1 MRAAGRSCSPRGMH
15 SALLVLLLAGAEPS
29 ANHPELAEQ
38 RALALQ
44 LVELVQPE
52 SSYRAGLQQMMD
64 QMLPSLEAQ
73 ARASGKPLPADTRQ
87 RMNAVL
93 LEVVPY
99 PEMKQW
105 SAEIYAQRFTAA
117 ELKQLLTFYRTP
129 VGRKLASKLPEIM
142 GEAGKKVSEVIPQRL
157 PAALKRH
164 GLLGDGKEGSAPPRS
179 VEPAKQQ
186 QKL

>member
-1 MRAAGRSCSPRGMH
+1 MS
-15 SALLVLLLAGAEPS
+15 SALLVLLLVGAEPAAS
-29 ANHPELAEQ
+29 HPELAEQ

-105 SAEIYAQRFTAA
+105 SAEIYAQRFTRA
-117 ELKQLLTFYRTP
+117 ELKELLAFYRTP

-142 GEAGKKVSEVIPQRL
+142 GEAGKKMSEVLPQRL
-157 PAALKRH
+157 PAALRRH
-164 GLLGDGKEGSAPPRS
+164 GLIGDGQEQSPPQS
-179 VEPAKQQ
+179 PEPAKQQ
-186 QKL
+186 KL

>member
-1 MRAAGRSCSPRGMH
+1 MH
-15 SALLVLLLAGAEPS
+15 SALLVLLLAGAAPAAS
-29 ANHPELAEQ
+29 QPELSEQ

-73 ARASGKPLPADTRQ
+73 ARASGKTLPPDTKQ

-99 PEMKQW
+99 GEMKQW
-105 SAEIYAQRFTAA
+105 SADIYARRFSSA
-117 ELKQLLTFYRTP
+117 ELKQLLQFYRTP

-142 GEAGKKVSEVIPQRL
+142 GEAGKKVGEVLPARL
-157 PAALKRH
+157 PAALRRH
-164 GLLGDGKEGSAPPRS
+164 GLIGDGPESAPPRA

>member
-1 MRAAGRSCSPRGMH
+1 MH
-15 SALLVLLLAGAEPS
+15 SALPVILLALAAPGAS
-29 ANHPELAEQ
+29 QTELTEQ
-38 RALALQ
+38 RTLALQ

-73 ARASGKPLPADTRQ
+73 ARASGKTLPPDTKQ

-99 PEMKQW
+99 GEMKQW
-105 SAEIYAQRFTAA
+105 SADIYARRFSSA
-117 ELKQLLTFYRTP
+117 ELKQLLQFYRTP

-142 GEAGKKVSEVIPQRL
+142 GEAGKKVGEVLPARL
-157 PAALKRH
+157 PAALRRH
-164 GLLGDGKEGSAPPRS
+164 GLIGDGPDESAPPRA

>member
-1 MRAAGRSCSPRGMH
+1 MH
-15 SALLVLLLAGAEPS
+15 SALLVLFLAGTVPAS
-29 ANHPELAEQ
+29 SQPELTEQ
-38 RALALQ
+38 RTLALQ

-73 ARASGKPLPADTRQ
+73 ARASGKTLPPDTKQ

-99 PEMKQW
+99 GEMKQW
-105 SAEIYAQRFTAA
+105 SADIYARRFSSA
-117 ELKQLLTFYRTP
+117 ELKQLLQFYKTP

-142 GEAGKKVSEVIPQRL
+142 GEAGKKVGEVLPARL
-157 PAALKRH
+157 PAALRRH
-164 GLLGDGKEGSAPPRS
+164 GLIGDGPDESAPPRA

>member
-1 MRAAGRSCSPRGMH
+1 MH

-29 ANHPELAEQ
+29 AGLAEQ

-73 ARASGKPLPADTRQ
+73 ARANGKTLPPDTRQ

-99 PEMKQW
+99 GEMKQW
-105 SAEIYAQRFTAA
+105 SADIYAQRFTAP

-129 VGRKLASKLPEIM
+129 VGRKLAAKLPEIM
-142 GEAGKKVSEVIPQRL
+142 GEAGKKVGEVIPQRL

-164 GLLGDGKEGSAPPRS
+164 GLIGDGQQDSAPPRS

>member
-1 MRAAGRSCSPRGMH
+1 MH
-15 SALLVLLLAGAEPS
+15 SALLVLLLAAADPAAS
-29 ANHPELAEQ
+29 QPALTEQ
-38 RALALQ
+38 RSLALQ

-73 ARASGKPLPADTRQ
+73 ARASGKTLPADTRQ

-99 PEMKQW
+99 GEMKAW
-105 SAEIYAQRFTAA
+105 SADIYARRFSSA
-117 ELKQLLTFYRTP
+117 ELKQLLQFYRTP

-142 GEAGKKVSEVIPQRL
+142 GEAGKKVGEVLPARL
-157 PAALKRH
+157 PAALRRH
-164 GLLGDGKEGSAPPRS
+164 GLIGDGPDESAPPRN

>member
-1 MRAAGRSCSPRGMH
+1 MH
-15 SALLVLLLAGAEPS
+15 SAFLVVFLVGTAPAASQPALT
-29 ANHPELAEQ
+29 EQ

-73 ARASGKPLPADTRQ
+73 ARASGKTLPPDTKQ

-99 PEMKQW
+99 GEMKQW
-105 SAEIYAQRFTAA
+105 SADIYARRFSSA
-117 ELKQLLTFYRTP
+117 ELKQLLQFYKTP

-142 GEAGKKVSEVIPQRL
+142 GEAGKKVGEVLPARL
-157 PAALKRH
+157 PAALRRH
-164 GLLGDGKEGSAPPRS
+164 GLIGDGPDESAPPRA
-179 VEPAKQQ
+179 VEPAQQ

>member
-1 MRAAGRSCSPRGMH
+1 MH
-15 SALLVLLLAGAEPS
+15 SALLVLFLAGAVPAS
-29 ANHPELAEQ
+29 SQPELTEQ
-38 RALALQ
+38 RTLALQ

-73 ARASGKPLPADTRQ
+73 ARASGKTLPPDTKQ

-99 PEMKQW
+99 GEMKQW
-105 SAEIYAQRFTAA
+105 SADIYARRFSSA
-117 ELKQLLTFYRTP
+117 ELKQLLQFYKTP

-142 GEAGKKVSEVIPQRL
+142 GEAGKKVGEVLPARL
-157 PAALKRH
+157 PAALRRH
-164 GLLGDGKEGSAPPRS
+164 GLIGDGPDESAPPRA